1 MVKESFLVKRNR
13 CVERKLN
20 MLHVDR
26 GDEDIVTSGKFVRN
40 LIDNHFCMKS
50 IVNEYKWV

>member
-1 MVKESFLVKRNR
+1 MKRNR